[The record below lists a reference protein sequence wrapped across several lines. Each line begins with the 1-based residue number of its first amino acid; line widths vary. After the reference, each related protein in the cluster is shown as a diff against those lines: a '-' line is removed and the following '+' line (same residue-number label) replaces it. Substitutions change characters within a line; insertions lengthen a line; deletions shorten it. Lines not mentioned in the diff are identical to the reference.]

1 MESATK
7 PVAIKINGIFLT
19 YEFMF
24 LKRANKVI
32 EFAPTMKKTKVT
44 IITVGTTILNR
55 LLRSLW

>member
-7 PVAIKINGIFLT
+7 PVGIKINGIFLT

-32 EFAPTMKKTKVT
+32 EFAPTMKKT
-44 IITVGTTILNR
+44 R
-55 LLRSLW
+55 LR